1 MDIPLSIFLDIF
13 IAVLLIVTIGYALTL
28 SKRLG
33 SLRGDKRELHEMALS
48 FEKAT
53 TRAETSISELSAS
66 IDLLQERIKRAES
79 LRDDLIFLVERG
91 NNTADSLENLVRAAR
106 DNAGIR
112 TGPSGDEGFAENK
125 KAQDAPT
132 LVRPSGGSIDSPEP
146 LTKDMMSDAERQ
158 LIKALQ
164 STD

>member
-1 MDIPLSIFLDIF
+1 MDISLSIFLDIF

-53 TRAETSISELSAS
+53 TRAEASIAELSAS
-66 IDLLQERIKRAES
+66 IDLLQKRIKRAES

-91 NNTADSLENLVRAAR
+91 NNTADSLESLVRTAR
-106 DNAGIR
+106 DHLGIR
-112 TGPSGDEGFAENK
+112 SGPSRDEKFVESK
-125 KAQDAPT
+125 KAQDAPK
-132 LVRPSGGSIDSPEP
+132 LVGPRGGSIDTSEP
-146 LTKDMMSDAERQ
+146 PTKDMMSDAERQ

>member
-28 SKRLG
+28 NKRLG
-33 SLRGDKRELHEMALS
+33 SLRGDKQDLQEMALS
-48 FEKAT
+48 FENST
-53 TRAETSISELSAS
+53 TRAEASISELSAS
-66 IDLLQERIKRAES
+66 IDLLQDRITRAET

-91 NNTADSLENLVRAAR
+91 NNTADSLEKLVRAAR
-106 DNAGIR
+106 DNVDVTTR
-112 TGPSGDEGFAENK
+112 LSSDEGAIEAK
-125 KAQDAPT
+125 KAPDPT
-132 LVRPSGGSIDSPEP
+132 KLMRPSGGSIDASEP

-158 LIKALQ
+158 LMKALQ

>member
-28 SKRLG
+28 NIRLG
-33 SLRGDKRELHEMALS
+33 CLRGDKRDLQEMALS
-48 FEKAT
+48 FENST
-53 TRAETSISELSAS
+53 TRAEASISELSAS
-66 IDLLQERIKRAES
+66 IDLLQDRITRAET

-91 NNTADSLENLVRAAR
+91 NNTADSLEKLVRAAR
-106 DNAGIR
+106 DNVDVTTR
-112 TGPSGDEGFAENK
+112 LSSDEGAIEAK
-125 KAQDAPT
+125 KSPAPT
-132 LVRPSGGSIDSPEP
+132 KLMRPSGGSIDASEP

-158 LIKALQ
+158 LMKALR

>member
-1 MDIPLSIFLDIF
+1 MDISLSIFLDIF

-53 TRAETSISELSAS
+53 TRAEASISELSAS
-66 IDLLQERIKRAES
+66 IDLLQKRIKRAES

-91 NNTADSLENLVRAAR
+91 NNTADRLESLVRTAR
-106 DNAGIR
+106 DNVGIR
-112 TGPSGDEGFAENK
+112 SGPSGDQGIVESK
-125 KAQDAPT
+125 KAQGSPA
-132 LVRPSGGSIDSPEP
+132 LVGPSGGSIDTSKPPAE
-146 LTKDMMSDAERQ
+146 DMMSDAERQ